1 MRRGLRDRGRV
12 IRRGVKPRG
21 EKPVGP
27 DELRAAKLSHVPG
40 VTIAEACERF
50 GVTKTAVARAR
61 KAAASKP
68 TIAELALAA
77 LTANGTRDTGTIADL
92 DGVASW
98 IDYLDH
104 DGSTADTVRS
114 LLARYV
120 SAGQLELDDERWRF
134 TGEWP

>member
-1 MRRGLRDRGRV
+1 
-12 IRRGVKPRG
+12 VKPRG

-40 VTIAEACERF
+40 VTIAEAAARF

-68 TIAELALAA
+68 TVAELALAA
-77 LTANGTRDTGTIADL
+77 LTANGTREAGTVAEL

-98 IDYLDH
+98 IDYINH
-104 DGSTADTVRS
+104 DGATAATVRT
-114 LLARYV
+114 LLAPFV
-120 SAGQLELDDERWRF
+120 AAGQLELDHERWRF